1 MTLMKGRIRSGRKMT
16 SNKQVYKYLF
26 VQIGLFILFLA
37 FSLSLEWRK
46 SLLPLALGKNVP
58 RHRELRKRFSEGK
71 ICFLPSVSE
80 TPLQPFAQAFL
91 FDLVLCV
98 LSNLLITSIE
108 EG

>member
-1 MTLMKGRIRSGRKMT
+1 M
-16 SNKQVYKYLF
+16 F

-37 FSLSLEWRK
+37 FSLSLSRVEEIPP
-46 SLLPLALGKNVP
+46 PLALGKNVP
-58 RHRELRKRFSEGK
+58 HHRELRKHFSEGK